1 MEKGRR
7 QRRLRLRRAWLC
19 GLQVE
24 DGGGDSRGDVT
35 KRLREVAGALEMKRR
50 GGTAAGATRLCSGD
64 RHRSVA
70 VPGRGRRGQRALEG
84 NAGSIVQE
92 AMLAA
97 VEGGKRRW
105 QWDRCVSRRNYGSES
120 KMGRNIISV
129 GGAGE
134 GRGSGGK
141 RVEQQDGLLG
151 TVEQQDRKW
160 AAALAATVGTNGVG
174 IAACGGGEERQC

>member
-1 MEKGRR
+1 MEMEKGRR

-50 GGTAAGATRLCSGD
+50 GGTAAGATRLCNSD
-64 RHRSVA
+64 RHR
-70 VPGRGRRGQRALEG
+70 QRCSLR
-84 NAGSIVQE
+84 
-92 AMLAA
+92 LK
-97 VEGGKRRW
+97 GGKRRW
-105 QWDRCVSRRNYGSES
+105 QRDRCVSRRNYGSES

-141 RVEQQDGLLG
+141 RVEQQD
-151 TVEQQDRKW
+151 RKW
-160 AAALAATVGTNGVG
+160 AAAICGRGSALATWLGSGTSGEGWHQWRRNSGLRRRG
-174 IAACGGGEERQC
+174 RAAVLVKNLI